1 MDRIVI
7 KGGRGLRGEIP
18 ISGAKNACLPIMTAS
33 LLTDETCTL
42 RGVPQLMDVRTM
54 ARLLAHLGV
63 EVGPEMARA
72 ETVSLRDGN
81 PATVEAPYELVK
93 TMRASVLVLGPLVAR
108 HRKARVSLPG
118 GCAIGARPINLHLK
132 GLAAMGARIELEGGY
147 VEASARRLE
156 GTDFTFDQV
165 TVTGTENLVMAAV
178 LARGRTV
185 LRNAAREPEVG
196 DLCRTLLKMGARI
209 EGLDTATLTIDGV
222 DDLGGFDHRVMPDR
236 IETGT
241 YLAAA
246 AITGSDLTLTGAR
259 PETLDAVTAK
269 LREAGAKIE
278 TGPDRLRIRALGS
291 PLRAVDCATAPYP
304 GFPTDMQAQLMAA
317 LAVARGTS
325 VIKESIFENRFM
337 HVQELARLGADIRVD
352 GNEAVV
358 RGVDHLSGAP
368 VMATDLRASAC
379 LIVAGLAARGETVI
393 RRVYHLDR
401 GYEKIVRKLSAA
413 GAEIWREKD
422 E

>member
-7 KGGRGLRGEIP
+7 NGGRPLKGEIP

-33 LLTDETCTL
+33 LLTDKTCTL
-42 RGVPQLMDVRTM
+42 RGVPELMDVRTM

-63 EVGPEMARA
+63 EVNPEMARA
-72 ETVSLRDGN
+72 ETVTFKDGN
-81 PATVEAPYELVK
+81 LTSVEAPYELVK

-132 GLAAMGARIELEGGY
+132 GLAAMGAIIELEGGY
-147 VEASARRLE
+147 VEASAERLQ

-165 TVTGTENLVMAAV
+165 TVTGTENLVMAAT
-178 LARGRTV
+178 LARGQTI

-196 DLCRTLLKMGARI
+196 DLCRTLIKMGAQI

-222 DDLGGFDHRVMPDR
+222 DSLGGFDHRVMPDR

-246 AITGSDLTLTGAR
+246 AITGSRLTLTHAR
-259 PETLDAVTAK
+259 PETLDAVRAK
-269 LREAGAKIE
+269 FKEAGVGLE
-278 TGPDRLRIRALGS
+278 TFSERLEIDATGGPLA
-291 PLRAVDCATAPYP
+291 AVDCATAPYP

-317 LAVARGTS
+317 MSTARGTS
-325 VIKESIFENRFM
+325 IIKESIFENRFM
-337 HVQELARLGADIRVD
+337 HVQELARLGADIQVD
-352 GNEAVV
+352 ANKAVV
-358 RGVDHLSGAP
+358 RGVENLSGAP

-379 LIVAGLAARGETVI
+379 LIVAGLAAKGETTI

-413 GAEIWREKD
+413 GAEIRREKD